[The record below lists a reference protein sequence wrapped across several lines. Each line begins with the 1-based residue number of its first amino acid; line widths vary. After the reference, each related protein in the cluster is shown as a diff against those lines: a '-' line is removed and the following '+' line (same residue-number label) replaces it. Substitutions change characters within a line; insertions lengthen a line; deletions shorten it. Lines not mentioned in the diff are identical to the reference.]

1 MRLVCYMDSGGKR
14 SMWEAPGCAVHRG
27 LAHSERTGA
36 DREMEDMG
44 WSVAAAEEE
53 LAADGAVDV
62 QCSRVAVVGCGAEVE
77 DPAARGG
84 DDALRKAKT
93 RRDVYFDTSDV
104 RKSEVN
110 P

>member
-14 SMWEAPGCAVHRG
+14 SMWEAPACAVHRG

-53 LAADGAVDV
+53 LAVDGAVDV
-62 QCSRVAVVGCGAEVE
+62 QYSRVAVVGCGAEVE

-84 DDALRKAKT
+84 DDAQYNRCLASITKS
-93 RRDVYFDTSDV
+93 SD
-104 RKSEVN
+104 N
-110 P
+110 

>member
-1 MRLVCYMDSGGKR
+1 
-14 SMWEAPGCAVHRG
+14 MWEAPACAVHRG

-53 LAADGAVDV
+53 LAVDGAVDV
-62 QCSRVAVVGCGAEVE
+62 QYSRVAVVGCGAEVE

-84 DDALRKAKT
+84 DDGGRWRQLRVPLCILH
-93 RRDVYFDTSDV
+93 RDEPS
-104 RKSEVN
+104 R
-110 P
+110 